1 MSNEAKYNCQHCSG
15 HIAFPADMVGQM
27 FECPH
32 CKLETLLFIPPAAT
46 LPKPKNKN
54 ITIIWLSAVAILL
67 LACGAAAFFLQKS
80 PKKTKPAS
88 EPNLPTQS
96 NQTTAAPTQSA
107 PEQTNL
113 KPVISAFG
121 WKLGDKLPDQLRS
134 QVKDATYHFTPD
146 TETSPFV
153 ERNNGSFYLS
163 LTKDGQIAQIGAI
176 ALNNITEDNFY
187 DNERRLISL
196 LTDKY
201 GLRVHDPNESEGD
214 SYYFG
219 TKGRQ
224 AHLAIRTVVT
234 SGGKEYIFKLDF
246 YDTHLYEIVCD
257 EHDARIKKEDAD
269 KTAPLSKQFK

>member
-1 MSNEAKYNCQHCSG
+1 MSNEAKCICQHCSG
-15 HIAFPADMVGQM
+15 HIAFPAEMAGQM

-46 LPKPKNKN
+46 LPRPKNKN
-54 ITIIWLSAVAILL
+54 TTIIWLSAVVILL
-67 LACGAAAFFLQKS
+67 LACGAATFFLQKS
-80 PKKTKPAS
+80 PKKTEPS
-88 EPNLPTQS
+88 TEPNLPKQS
-96 NQTTAAPTQSA
+96 NQTTAEPTQSA
-107 PEQTNL
+107 TEQTNL
-113 KPVISAFG
+113 KSVVSAFG

-146 TETSPFV
+146 TETPPFV
-153 ERNNGSFYLS
+153 ESNNSSFYLS
-163 LTKDGQIAQIGAI
+163 LTKDGQIAQISAI
-176 ALNNITEDNFY
+176 ALNITEDNFY

-214 SYYFG
+214 SYHFG
-219 TKGRQ
+219 TEDRQ

-234 SGGKEYIFKLDF
+234 SEGKECIFQLDF

-257 EHDARIKKEDAD
+257 EYNARIKKEDVD
-269 KTAPLSKQFK
+269 KAAPLSNQFK